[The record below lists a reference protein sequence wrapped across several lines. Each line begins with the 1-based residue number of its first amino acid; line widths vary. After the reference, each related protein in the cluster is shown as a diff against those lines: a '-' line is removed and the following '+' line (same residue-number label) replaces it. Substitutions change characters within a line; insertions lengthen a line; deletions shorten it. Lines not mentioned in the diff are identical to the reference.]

1 MLEFRPPKRKKIV
14 IFDGHGSEHVS
25 MCLPKKSYV
34 ILHTRYEKIN
44 FFILFKCLL
53 NLKFKYRDYLKEFI
67 NYVKP
72 KILLTYIDN
81 NYFFYQIKFKFLK
94 KISLQNGHRTESL
107 QDFFYQ
113 IKNKKLNLNSDFI
126 FLHCHSI
133 GKLYQKYIKTSI
145 KVFGSFRSNLTKISK
160 KKIYTLGYV
169 STWRSTNLQ
178 HRLYK
183 DYTWEDWL
191 ETDKI
196 LLRNLKMFCENK
208 KIKLHVIGC
217 ANEKESEKE
226 KLFYDEMLGRKYSF
240 IPNNNKRNVYSL
252 ADKFKALVGNDST
265 LLYENFGRG
274 NKTAFFA
281 YRSKEYPFNT
291 RKFGWPGN
299 IKEDGNFWTTKKDLG
314 SFSKTLDYVLK
325 CEKKNWEKNY
335 KKYYP
340 HVMSYDANNSKFSK
354 LIKQLLKN

>member
-94 KISLQNGHRTESL
+94 KISLQNGHRTEIS

-126 FLHCHSI
+126 FFPAS
-133 GKLYQKYIKTSI
+133 KTS
-145 KVFGSFRSNLTKISK
+145 
-160 KKIYTLGYV
+160 V
-169 STWRSTNLQ
+169 SITGLSLFPCADFTIFDFITGPKFNFDASLMSI
-178 HRLYK
+178 
-183 DYTWEDWL
+183 E
-191 ETDKI
+191 
-196 LLRNLKMFCENK
+196 LLVAPVSIFAVTCL
-208 KIKLHVIGC
+208 
-217 ANEKESEKE
+217 
-226 KLFYDEMLGRKYSF
+226 LF
-240 IPNNNKRNVYSL
+240 PSL
-252 ADKFKALVGNDST
+252 AT
-265 LLYENFGRG
+265 
-274 NKTAFFA
+274 
-281 YRSKEYPFNT
+281 
-291 RKFGWPGN
+291 
-299 IKEDGNFWTTKKDLG
+299 
-314 SFSKTLDYVLK
+314 
-325 CEKKNWEKNY
+325 
-335 KKYYP
+335 
-340 HVMSYDANNSKFSK
+340 K
-354 LIKQLLKN
+354 LIFSVRPTITF